1 MVRGAEWLEDGGGE
15 VGGWR
20 CIVSDMHEEETSV
33 GASAA
38 LVTAGLIPPY
48 PERKRDV
55 LTARDWGETWKEVGC
70 RQGRD
75 ESGLAAVA
83 ICILWWNESP
93 CDAPNSWMHE

>member
-38 LVTAGLIPPY
+38 LVTAGLIPPTLK
-48 PERKRDV
+48 ER
-55 LTARDWGETWKEVGC
+55 EM
-70 RQGRD
+70 
-75 ESGLAAVA
+75 S
-83 ICILWWNESP
+83 
-93 CDAPNSWMHE
+93 